1 MRPDEA
7 IQQLRGG
14 SVVNDIGQGYERG
27 EIDSGTVI
35 DGVLLLIVVPP
46 LVLTALNTLTRL
58 ASNPNV
64 PWLFAVLIILLII
77 GIPIAAIVEKM

>member
-35 DGVLLLIVVPP
+35 GGVLLLIVVPP